1 MLHRRG
7 SLRGAGYAVSDRW
20 GGASTGPYGQLNLAG
35 HVGDE
40 AGPVAENRRRLAA
53 ALGLDP
59 THVSY
64 MSQVHGSD
72 VAVVDG
78 PPVPGTPV
86 PEVDALV
93 SRAPGAVL
101 AVLVAD
107 CVPVLLSAPSSDG
120 TVVAAVHAGRRGV
133 LHGVVAATVAAMRE
147 LDAHLEQAS
156 AVVGPAVCGRCY
168 EVPSEMA
175 DEVVAAVP
183 QARARTRD
191 GTPALDLPAAV
202 AAQLRGAGV
211 LDVDVDGTCTAEDP
225 ALYSYRRDAVTG
237 RLAGLVWS
245 AR

>member
-1 MLHRRG
+1 M
-7 SLRGAGYAVSDRW
+7 AGYAVSDRW
-20 GGASTGPYGQLNLAG
+20 GGASTGPYGELNLAG
-35 HVGDE
+35 HVGDDP
-40 AGPVAENRRRLAA
+40 GSVAENRRRLAA
-53 ALGLDP
+53 AVGLDP
-59 THVSY
+59 EHVSY
-64 MSQVHGSD
+64 MSQVHGPD

-78 PPVPGTPV
+78 PPAPGAAV

-107 CVPVLLSAPSSDG
+107 CVPVLLSAPAPDG

-133 LHGVVAATVAAMRE
+133 LSGVVAATVAAMRE
-147 LDAHLEQAS
+147 LGAHLEQAS

-168 EVPSEMA
+168 EVPAEMA

-183 QARARTRD
+183 QARASTRD
-191 GTPALDLPAAV
+191 GSPALDLPAAV
-202 AAQLRGAGV
+202 AAQLRAAGV
-211 LDVDVDGTCTAEDP
+211 LHVQVDGTCTAEDP